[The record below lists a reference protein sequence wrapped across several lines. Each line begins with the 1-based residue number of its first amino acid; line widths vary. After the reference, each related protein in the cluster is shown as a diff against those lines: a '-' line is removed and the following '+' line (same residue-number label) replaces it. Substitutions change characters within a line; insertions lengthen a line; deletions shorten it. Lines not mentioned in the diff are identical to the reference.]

1 MIASMTDVVPFKPR
15 KNRRDVT
22 SYVGMVIFLGG
33 WAMMFGALFF
43 AYAIVRYKQMSWPP
57 EGEKALPVLVPGI
70 NTALLMLSSGA
81 LILALRAVRG
91 ARPAALKAWL
101 CVAFGLGAVFLASQV
116 IVWMGLWREGL
127 LPSSSIYGSVF
138 YGLTWFHALHV
149 VVGLIGLLTLLP
161 RAFAGKFSVGSHTA
175 VRMWAMF
182 WHFVD
187 AVWVLMFVTI
197 YVL

>member
-70 NTALLMLSSGA
+70 NTALLALSSGA
-81 LILALRAVRG
+81 LVLALRAVRA

-101 CVAFGLGAVFLASQV
+101 CVAFALGAVFLASQTM
-116 IVWMGLWREGL
+116 VWLGLWREGL

-149 VVGLIGLLTLLP
+149 IVGLIGLLTLLP
-161 RAFAGKFSVGSHTA
+161 RAFAGKFSVGNHTA

-187 AVWVLMFVTI
+187 VVWVLMFVTI